1 LVLGQAVTLTDK
13 EKQKMDSPENCQE
26 LPEKSQES
34 PENVQEIVE
43 RQPENYQ
50 ENVER
55 QPENVQEIATS
66 VEPKRGRP
74 KKSEEEKKKT
84 RQEKYQRAKER
95 RQVRVVEPEIPP
107 CPPPSPREHVVPQ
120 PAFSAAELLQRVL
133 RESKEQERQRKE
145 ALYDS
150 WFARLKRNACH

>member
-1 LVLGQAVTLTDK
+1 
-13 EKQKMDSPENCQE
+13 MDSEQVSPENCQE
-26 LPEKSQES
+26 SPENVQETTERQ

-43 RQPENYQ
+43 RQPENVQ
-50 ENVER
+50 ES
-55 QPENVQEIATS
+55 PENCQ
-66 VEPKRGRP
+66 PKRGRP

-107 CPPPSPREHVVPQ
+107 CQPPSPREYVAPQ
-120 PAFSAAELLQRVL
+120 PSFSAAELLQRVL

-150 WFARLKRNACH
+150 WFAHLKRNACH